1 MSSLFANYLST
12 TKVYTILISSLF
24 LRNLFSVCACV
35 SINQRQNPLFSI
47 NLAQDEIEPF
57 KDIVSV

>member
-24 LRNLFSVCACV
+24 LRNLFNVCV